1 MMLDK
6 SSNSFCSFFRYAE
19 TQNNVYVYYF
29 TERAS
34 NNPWPTWSGVLHA
47 DEIAYIFG
55 QPLNDSAGFSE
66 KDKKLSKQM
75 MTFWANFAKTG

>member
-1 MMLDK
+1 M
-6 SSNSFCSFFRYAE
+6 
-19 TQNNVYVYYF
+19 YVYYF

-34 NNPWPTWSGVLHA
+34 NNPWPSGSGVLHA

-55 QPLNDSAGFSE
+55 QPFDETFGFSE
-66 KDKKLSKQM
+66 KDKKLSRQM